1 MIGIFGGTF
10 DPVHFG
16 HIKTLEYVQKA
27 LSLDC
32 IYLVPL
38 GQAVHRE
45 QPVAS
50 AEIRFQMLLLAVAQ
64 NRDFVVDD
72 REIRKQSPSYTVDTL
87 ESFRKEIPHKPIT
100 FIVGSDAFNHFHEWH
115 KPDRILELANLVVMQ
130 RPGHPID
137 NKESTRKLLEAHA
150 CSSEH
155 EFMLSQA
162 GKILPLDVPQM
173 DISSSDIRF
182 HVLNGKDI
190 SNYVPASVARL
201 MRQHDL
207 YSD

>member
-1 MIGIFGGTF
+1 MIGVFGGTF
-10 DPVHFG
+10 DPVHYG
-16 HIKTLEYVQKA
+16 HLKTLEYVQQT

-32 IYLVPL
+32 IFLVPL

-50 AEIRFQMLLLAVAQ
+50 AENRFEMLVLAVAQ
-64 NRDFVVDD
+64 NPYFVVDD

-87 ESFRKEIPHKPIT
+87 ESFRQQMPHKPIA

-130 RPGHPID
+130 RPGHPIAD
-137 NKESTRKLLEAHA
+137 SESTRRLLQTHA
-150 CSSEH
+150 CGSEH
-155 EFMLSQA
+155 EFMQSQA

-173 DISSSDIRF
+173 DISSSDIRY

-190 SNYVPASVARL
+190 SGFVPASVARL

>member
-10 DPVHFG
+10 DPVHNG
-16 HIKTLEYVQKA
+16 HLITLEFVHRA
-27 LSLDC
+27 LSLEC
-32 IYLVPL
+32 IFLIPL

-45 QPVAS
+45 QPFAN
-50 AEIRFQMLLLAVAQ
+50 AEYRFEMLLLAVAH

-72 REIRKQSPSYTVDTL
+72 REIRKKAPSYTVDTL
-87 ESFRKEIPHKPIT
+87 TSYRKEMPHLPIA

-137 NKESTRKLLEAHA
+137 NNETTLELLETHA
-150 CSSEH
+150 CSSH
-155 EFMLSQA
+155 REFIQSPA
-162 GKILPLDVPQM
+162 GKILPLEVPQM
-173 DISSSDIRF
+173 DISSSDIRRQI
-182 HVLNGKDI
+182 HNGEDI
-190 SNYVPASVARL
+190 SEYVPEAVARL
-201 MRQHDL
+201 VRLHRL

>member
-10 DPVHFG
+10 DPVHYG
-16 HIKTLEYVQKA
+16 HLKTLEHVQKA
-27 LSLDC
+27 LSLEC
-32 IYLVPL
+32 IFLVPL

-45 QPVAS
+45 QPKAS
-50 AEIRFQMLLLAVAQ
+50 AEKRFEMLLLAVAH
-64 NRDFVVDD
+64 NRYFVVDD
-72 REIRKQSPSYTVDTL
+72 REISKPSPSYTVDTL
-87 ESFRKEIPHKPIT
+87 ESFRKEMPQKPIA

-137 NKESTRKLLEAHA
+137 NKESTRKLLETHA

-155 EFMLSQA
+155 EFIQSQA
-162 GKILPLDVPQM
+162 GKILPLDVPQLE
-173 DISSSDIRF
+173 ISSSDIRY
-182 HVLNGKDI
+182 HLLHGKDI
-190 SNYVPASVARL
+190 SELVPASVARL
-201 MRQHDL
+201 MRQNGV